1 MLSKG
6 DDFPIHQSPE
16 PIAYAG
22 QSRKFAREALALPM
36 RGVDGN
42 HKQRRGFAQIYQ
54 RIQNIRAQMT
64 IGKCTGAD
72 HRAIMRSRQRQSLF

>member
-22 QSRKFAREALALPM
+22 QSR
-36 RGVDGN
+36 
-42 HKQRRGFAQIYQ
+42 IS
-54 RIQNIRAQMT
+54 MT
-64 IGKCTGAD
+64 
-72 HRAIMRSRQRQSLF
+72 AIFLTATT